1 MVRSTTSLGT
11 KLRDRWRELR
21 RRWRIAPTV
30 KARARHRCE
39 VRLPDVCTYW
49 GSEFHEIVSPPS
61 SIEEIAYACPG
72 CQKFLRDN
80 PEWAAAK
87 GLKRSAT

>member
-1 MVRSTTSLGT
+1 MARNEIRLVTT
-11 KLRDRWRELR
+11 LRDRWRELR

-39 VRLPDVCTYW
+39 GRIPDLCTYW
-49 GSEFHEIVSPPS
+49 GKEFHQIVSPPS
-61 SIEEIAYACPG
+61 SVEEIVYACLG